1 VDPTNDQVQI
11 HQSLIVETVDD
22 DDGNDVQDA
31 GVEGDN
37 FITPPRNNKHQQCNT
52 TINSDLV
59 LGVKDGADNAGE
71 AAANVKVRRPTPTIY
86 KCTDWSAWTMHTVN
100 EEGEVVGG
108 WRIAPIPN
116 TRWNN
121 EFKVN
126 RMVAEKNAMK
136 DAD

>member
-1 VDPTNDQVQI
+1 
-11 HQSLIVETVDD
+11 
-22 DDGNDVQDA
+22 
-31 GVEGDN
+31 
-37 FITPPRNNKHQQCNT
+37 
-52 TINSDLV
+52 
-59 LGVKDGADNAGE
+59 
-71 AAANVKVRRPTPTIY
+71 
-86 KCTDWSAWTMHTVN
+86 MHTVN